1 LYESARRDP
10 IDRKEYIVGV
20 CENLASGQRE
30 RNISVME
37 IVLDFSRILI
47 EEERDEVKSINL
59 EEMLFGA
66 LCNLLV
72 VEELS
77 TQ

>member
-1 LYESARRDP
+1 
-10 IDRKEYIVGV
+10 
-20 CENLASGQRE
+20 
-30 RNISVME
+30 ME